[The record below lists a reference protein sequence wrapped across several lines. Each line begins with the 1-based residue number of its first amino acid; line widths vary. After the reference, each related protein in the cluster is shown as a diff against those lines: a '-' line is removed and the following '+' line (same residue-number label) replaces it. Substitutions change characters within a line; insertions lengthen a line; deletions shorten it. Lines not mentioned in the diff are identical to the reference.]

1 MPCICYVP
9 KNFREDKLELIEQIN
24 GVVNTYTMQGYTL
37 TLRQLYYQLVARG
50 IIENTQRSY
59 KNVGNLIND
68 ARLAGLIDWKA
79 IEDRTRNL
87 KGLTHWENP
96 QQIIRSASYQ
106 YKKDLWKDQ
115 NYHLEVWVEKEAL
128 AEVVAKAS
136 QPFDVDYF
144 CCRGYVSQSE
154 MWESAQRLVR
164 HCNHGKNCIIIHLGD
179 HDPSGIDMSR
189 DIEERLQLFGSQD
202 GGRTFDNHFLGL
214 RRIAL
219 NMDQIEEFNP
229 PPNPAKI
236 TDTRAKSYIE
246 KFGDES
252 WELDALEPRVITE
265 LISKTITEYANE
277 EIMEEVRDRVEKEKQ
292 VMNLICDDW
301 NNLYGLYSNR

>member
-9 KNFREDKLELIEQIN
+9 KSFREDKLELIEKIN
-24 GVVNTYTMQGYTL
+24 EVVTDYTEQGYTL

-50 IIENTQRSY
+50 IIENNMRSY
-59 KNVGNLIND
+59 KNVGVLIND

-87 KGLTHWENP
+87 KGLSHWDSP

-106 YKKDLWKDQ
+106 YKKDLWQDQ

-128 AEVVAKAS
+128 AEVVAKAC
-136 QPFDVDYF
+136 QPFDVNYF

-154 MWESAQRLVR
+154 MWESAQRLVK
-164 HCNHGKNCIIIHLGD
+164 HCYEGKNCVIIHLGD

-189 DIEERLQLFGSQD
+189 DIEERLNMFGKQD
-202 GGRTFDNHFLGL
+202 GGHTFQKHFLGL

-219 NMDQIEEFNP
+219 NMGQIEEFNP

-252 WELDALEPRVITE
+252 WELDALEPKVITE
-265 LISKTITEYANE
+265 LISDTITEYADE
-277 EIMEEVRDRVEKEKQ
+277 EIMEQVRNKVEEEKK
-292 VMNLICDDW
+292 VMNRICDNW
-301 NNLYGLYSNR
+301 NSLYDVYK

>member
-9 KNFREDKLELIEQIN
+9 KNFREDKLELIDKIN
-24 GVVNTYTMQGYTL
+24 DVVDSYTYQGYTL

-50 IIENTQRSY
+50 IIENNVRSY

-128 AEVVAKAS
+128 AEVVAKACM
-136 QPFDVDYF
+136 PYDVDYF

-154 MWESAQRLVR
+154 MWESAQRLINY
-164 HCNHGKNCIIIHLGD
+164 CKLGKYCCIIHLGD

-189 DIEERLQLFGSQD
+189 DIEERLQLFGNQD
-202 GGRTFDNHFLGL
+202 GGGIFKSRFLGL

-219 NMDQIEEFNP
+219 NMNQIEEFNP

-236 TDTRAKSYIE
+236 TDTRAKGYIE

-252 WELDALEPRVITE
+252 WELDALEPKVITE
-265 LISKTITEYANE
+265 LISDTISEFADDYV
-277 EIMEEVRDRVEKEKQ
+277 MEEVKRRVEEEKK

-301 NNLYGLYSNR
+301 NNLYGLYADK